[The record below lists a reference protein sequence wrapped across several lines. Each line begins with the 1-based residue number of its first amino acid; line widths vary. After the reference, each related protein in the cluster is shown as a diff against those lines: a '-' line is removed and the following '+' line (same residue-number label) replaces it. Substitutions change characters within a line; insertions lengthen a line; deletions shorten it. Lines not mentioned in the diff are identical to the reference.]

1 MKRTLLACILA
12 AFSAAFGTAQITV
25 TNATC
30 PAPGDTL
37 RTATDAMPS
46 GIELGP
52 AGGPYEW
59 DFSSLL
65 APFATEQIYY
75 PSSMGNYANEF
86 PGAEI
91 YLELPGNSEGYFDNT
106 GTKFQFLGSYG
117 PDPIGIGIELV
128 ARFNPPLVER
138 HAPLSF
144 IDNFVTQGKLDLP
157 FSADIIPAAILDNL
171 PFTPDSLKISVTA
184 DRNDLVDAYGTLT
197 IPGGA
202 FEVLRMKRTEVRKT
216 KLEAKIF
223 VWVDVTQLIPGNET
237 FSEVTTTSYHFFSN
251 EAKEPIAVVTLN
263 ADGQTVQRVDFK
275 SISSVIN
282 QTVDLGAV
290 QPILFAYPN
299 PAIEEVRFDFNGL
312 LPGNYDLKI
321 YNILGQLV
329 WERNFWLA
337 GNRTEKVNLAR
348 LRKGTYL
355 YSLVDSNG
363 KTLATKR
370 LMIVRP

>member
-1 MKRTLLACILA
+1 
-12 AFSAAFGTAQITV
+12 
-25 TNATC
+25 
-30 PAPGDTL
+30 
-37 RTATDAMPS
+37 
-46 GIELGP
+46 
-52 AGGPYEW
+52 
-59 DFSSLL
+59 
-65 APFATEQIYY
+65 
-75 PSSMGNYANEF
+75 
-86 PGAEI
+86 
-91 YLELPGNSEGYFDNT
+91 
-106 GTKFQFLGSYG
+106 
-117 PDPIGIGIELV
+117 
-128 ARFNPPLVER
+128 
-138 HAPLSF
+138 
-144 IDNFVTQGKLDLP
+144 
-157 FSADIIPAAILDNL
+157 
-171 PFTPDSLKISVTA
+171 
-184 DRNDLVDAYGTLT
+184 
-197 IPGGA
+197 
-202 FEVLRMKRTEVRKT
+202 
-216 KLEAKIF
+216 
-223 VWVDVTQLIPGNET
+223 
-237 FSEVTTTSYHFFSN
+237 
-251 EAKEPIAVVTLN
+251 
-263 ADGQTVQRVDFK
+263 K